1 MRRSTKEPLTPR
13 QLEIAQWT
21 ACGLLDKEI
30 ANRMNVSV
38 STVTNTKRNI
48 YDKYGF
54 NNTSELIAFYFATYH
69 KVSTDFDLVGKIKRA
84 VSGLILTL
92 LICSQMFVDNN
103 QQRVRRSGRRSRHDY
118 EVVEFADLEEESD
131 LEDNDDKK

>member
-1 MRRSTKEPLTPR
+1 MRTPTKDPLTPR
-13 QLEIAQWT
+13 QLEIAQLT

-54 NNTSELIAFYFATYH
+54 NNTSEMVAFYFATYH
-69 KVSTDFDLVGKIKRA
+69 NVSTDFDLVGKIKRA
-84 VSGLILTL
+84 VNAIVLMLIVS
-92 LICSQMFVDNN
+92 IHIVSIDNDM
-103 QQRVRRSGRRSRHDY
+103 QRVRRVGRRGRNEY
-118 EVVEFADLEEESD
+118 EIETNYYL
-131 LEDNDDKK
+131 